1 MIEEKTLIV
10 INVAAN
16 SGAAKCKWETI
27 EKEVLQYIGGEV
39 IVRVYSPPFDLQ
51 SFFKEI
57 IKHEYYQFI
66 VGGGDGTINFVAN
79 ILYELQV
86 QGLLKSFTLGALA
99 LGSSND
105 FFKPMAHLINGI
117 PVRINIKSARFED
130 IGSVKIDN
138 SNGEKLEKIFLV
150 NAGLGVTADA
160 NFLFNNPNK
169 LINFLKPKATQLAIL
184 ATALITIFNHSNKTI
199 TIRIQKKIIEVA
211 MSNLSIIL
219 IPYISGSFHYNKERS
234 EKNRFDIFLCKEMG
248 RLSLLKT
255 LIDLSRG
262 EFKIGKGRIVYYS
275 KNLRIKSKN
284 DIPLEID
291 GEIFLGRSFDFELIS
306 KKICLAT

>member
-10 INVAAN
+10 INEAAK
-16 SGAAKCKWETI
+16 SGAAKFKWETI
-27 EKEVLQYIGGEV
+27 EEEVLQYIGGEV
-39 IVRVYSPPFDLQ
+39 IVRVYSPPFDLG
-51 SFFKEI
+51 SYFKEI
-57 IKHEYYQFI
+57 IKQEYYQFI

-105 FFKPMAHLINGI
+105 FFKPEAHLINGI
-117 PVRINIKSARFED
+117 PVRINVKNARFED
-130 IGSVKIDN
+130 IGIVKIVN
-138 SNGEKLEKIFLV
+138 SNGEKAEKIFLV

-160 NFLFNNPNK
+160 NFLFNNPNG
-169 LINFLKPKATQLAIL
+169 LIDFLKPRVTQLAIL
-184 ATALITIFNHSNKTI
+184 VTALITIFKHSNKTL
-199 TIRIQKKIIEVA
+199 TIRIQNEMIKVA

-219 IPYISGSFHYNKERS
+219 IPYISGSFHYKKERS
-234 EKNRFDIFLCKEMG
+234 EKDRFDIFLCKEMG

-255 LIDLSRG
+255 LIALSKG
-262 EFKIGKGRIVYYS
+262 EFKTGEDRIVYYS
-275 KNLRIKSKN
+275 KNLKIKSKN

-291 GEIFLGRSFDFELIS
+291 GEIFLGSSFNFELIP
-306 KKICLAT
+306 KRICLAK